1 MQVVYCKLPSR
12 REMFKQRVALCKW
25 NALGLYTIVITLY
38 TYGGGVTSV
47 TWRMHDIRHMKGR
60 ITSVTWRMHNIR
72 HVKDVWHHAEKM
84 HGAQQQQQ
92 SVVARPWNR
101 TVAGVIRAVLSHPL
115 HPTFCWKAQFAGPP
129 KSCWFI
135 NVDGL
140 WWHRLFVEALEV
152 LWKFF

>member
-1 MQVVYCKLPSR
+1 MKCIGLIYDCYNTVYIR
-12 REMFKQRVALCKW
+12 RGR
-25 NALGLYTIVITLY
+25 N
-38 TYGGGVTSV
+38 
-47 TWRMHDIRHMKGR
+47 IRHVKDARHPPRGGR

-152 LWKFF
+152 LENSSSDMCIRHTIHFYN